1 MDELQIFD
9 FERDFAGSLR
19 CIPMVV
25 RFKSDFVG
33 VKLSLRQWSRFG
45 HRDRELL
52 VGMPCEMPDEVAD
65 YRAFLIFLIVSFA
78 DEPGRTLEIGAHP
91 EWSDLN
97 QTPNRV
103 VRLALDCGLEPP
115 SAEIWASW
123 TPLQRFALFKLTRP
137 GHDNDNF
144 ETALQEFLTSTD
156 QRGRSTRSQAKR

>member
-25 RFKSDFVG
+25 RFKLDFVG

-65 YRAFLIFLIVSFA
+65 YRAFLIFLIESFA
-78 DEPGRTLEIGAHP
+78 DEPVKTLEIGAHP
-91 EWSDLN
+91 EWSDIGRV
-97 QTPNRV
+97 PDRV
-103 VRLALDCGLEPP
+103 VRLALDRGLEPP
-115 SAEIWASW
+115 RADVWASW

-137 GHDNDNF
+137 SHDNDNF
-144 ETALQEFLTSTD
+144 EPALHEFLTSTD
-156 QRGRSTRSQAKR
+156 QRGGSARSKAKR